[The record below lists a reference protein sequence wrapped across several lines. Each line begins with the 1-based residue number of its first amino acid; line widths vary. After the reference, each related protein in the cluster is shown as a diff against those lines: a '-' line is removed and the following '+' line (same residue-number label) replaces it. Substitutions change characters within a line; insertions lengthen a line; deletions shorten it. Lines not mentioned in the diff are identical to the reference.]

1 MKSAASI
8 VRTARREARLTQK
21 ELADR
26 MGTTQ
31 SAVARLEAKGANP
44 RLKTLE
50 MAVRATGR
58 HLAVDVSD
66 YPPGNVDESLIVR
79 QLRLTPSERVESLE
93 HMYREARVLAEAGA
107 RARGEV
113 A

>member
-8 VRTARREARLTQK
+8 VRDARHAAGLTQA
-21 ELADR
+21 ELARR

-44 RLKTLE
+44 RLQTLE
-50 MAVRATGR
+50 KAVRATGR
-58 HLAVDVSD
+58 NLDIDTPD
-66 YPPGNVDESLIVR
+66 YPPGNIDATLNASHLLMTPAER
-79 QLRLTPSERVESLE
+79 LRGLE
-93 HMYREARVLAEAGA
+93 QMYRGAQTLRRAGA
-107 RARGEV
+107 RARGEL

>member
-1 MKSAASI
+1 
-8 VRTARREARLTQK
+8 
-21 ELADR
+21 

-44 RLKTLE
+44 RLSTLSS
-50 MAVRATGR
+50 AVRACGR
-58 HLAVDVSD
+58 YLEIDAPAFPSASI
-66 YPPGNVDESLIVR
+66 DETLVAR
-79 QLRLTPSERVESLE
+79 QLRLTPAQRLLGLE

-107 RARGEV
+107 RARGEL

>member
-8 VRTARREARLTQK
+8 VRDARRAAGLTQA
-21 ELADR
+21 ELARR

-44 RLKTLE
+44 RLKTLDA
-50 MAVRATGR
+50 AVRATGR
-58 HLAVDVSD
+58 HLDVDVSD
-66 YPPGNVDESLIVR
+66 YAPGNIDATLTAGR
-79 QLRLTPSERVESLE
+79 LRVTPAQRLRGLE
-93 HMYREARVLAEAGA
+93 QMYREARRLQAAGADA
-107 RARGEV
+107 RARG

>member
-8 VRTARREARLTQK
+8 VRTARREAGLTQK

-50 MAVRATGR
+50 KAVRATGR
-58 HLAVDVSD
+58 NLEIDAPAFPS
-66 YPPGNVDESLIVR
+66 GSIDESLTARYVR
-79 QLRLTPSERVESLE
+79 ATPAVRLRSFVRSYESV
-93 HMYREARVLAEAGA
+93 RELALAAARSRGRLA
-107 RARGEV
+107 
-113 A
+113 

>member
-8 VRTARREARLTQK
+8 VRTARREAGLTQK

-31 SAVARLEAKGANP
+31 SAVARLEARGANP

-50 MAVRATGR
+50 KAVRATGR
-58 HLAVDVSD
+58 HLAVEVSD
-66 YPPGNVDESLIVR
+66 FPAGNIDETLIVEM
-79 QLRLTPSERVESLE
+79 LRMTPDQRVRSFEQ
-93 HMYREARVLAEAGA
+93 MYDEARVIAAAGA
-107 RARGEV
+107 RARGAV

>member
-8 VRTARREARLTQK
+8 VRTARRDAGLTQK
-21 ELADR
+21 ELAER

-50 MAVRATGR
+50 KAVRATGR
-58 HLAVDVSD
+58 HLDVEVSD
-66 YPPGNVDESLIVR
+66 FPPGNIDETLIAR
-79 QLRLTPSERVESLE
+79 RLRMTPAERLRALE
-93 HMYREARVLAEAGA
+93 QMHREAQILGQAGA
-107 RARGEV
+107 RARAEG
-113 A
+113 

>member
-1 MKSAASI
+1 MRSAASI
-8 VRTARREARLTQK
+8 VRAARREAGLTQK

-31 SAVARLEAKGANP
+31 SAVARLEARGANP

-50 MAVRATGR
+50 KAVRATGR
-58 HLAVDVSD
+58 HLDVEVVNF
-66 YPPGNVDESLIVR
+66 PPGNIDESLTAR
-79 QLRLTPSERVESLE
+79 QLRATPAQRLRGLE
-93 HMYREARVLAEAGA
+93 QMYREARVLRTAGA
-107 RARGEV
+107 RARGDL